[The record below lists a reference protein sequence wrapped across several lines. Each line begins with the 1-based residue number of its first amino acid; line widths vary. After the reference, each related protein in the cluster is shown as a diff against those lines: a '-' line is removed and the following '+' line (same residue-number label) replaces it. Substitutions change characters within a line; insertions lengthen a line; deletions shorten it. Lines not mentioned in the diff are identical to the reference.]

1 MNGMK
6 IKKKGCWI
14 IIMMIKIKDRKHML
28 GGGGS
33 GHIIGC
39 SNKNFRMWMNKNKE
53 DKKEIKIIHAST
65 FIHSF
70 NQLNKRRGKKISA
83 KMHYM
88 PKLKNFAF

>member
-1 MNGMK
+1 
-6 IKKKGCWI
+6 
-14 IIMMIKIKDRKHML
+14 MMIKIKDRKHML

-39 SNKNFRMWMNKNKE
+39 SKRIVGYGWIKNKE

-70 NQLNKRRGKKISA
+70 NQLNKRRGKKLVQKCITCQ
-83 KMHYM
+83 
-88 PKLKNFAF
+88 N

>member
-28 GGGGS
+28 DGGGGGGS

-39 SNKNFRMWMNKNKE
+39 S
-53 DKKEIKIIHAST
+53 
-65 FIHSF
+65 
-70 NQLNKRRGKKISA
+70 KRILGCG
-83 KMHYM
+83 
-88 PKLKNFAF
+88 